1 MTEPTPAPG
10 SVKALGGGWFRLLG
24 VSAAT
29 ALIYVLAAKLALLLA
44 IPPGYASPL
53 YPPAGLALAAV
64 LVYGRQA
71 LPGLLLGSLLLNLPL
86 AGSARGLSPMLAPW
100 LPLVPALGATLQA
113 ALGAWLVTR
122 RVQQPLTLSEPRD
135 IARFFLYGAL
145 LSCCVNASVSTLALA
160 WAGVVPTEALALTW
174 WTWWGGDALGVLIA
188 TPVALTLIGLPR
200 DDWRHRR
207 TTVALPLLVSTA
219 LLALAT
225 VMIGRGDLQRAQGGF
240 ERDAN
245 AAAASLRFQIHDA
258 LQALQAMEGLF
269 VGSELVTAEEFKA
282 AAQPWLK
289 DSTSLR
295 ALGYSDRVQRR
306 QLAGYQA
313 DVERSDQRR
322 YQVFDRS
329 APAESAVPENDDP
342 MVVVRYI
349 EPMAGNDA
357 VLGLNSRSVPA
368 ARAAID
374 QSVAQGQAS
383 ASSGF
388 WIGQPQ
394 DDQTGVVI
402 YRPLYLGQ
410 PAQTAQARQSAFRG
424 VVFAT
429 LHLPQLMSQAMRDA
443 PPYLGWC
450 LLDLNPRAARRP
462 LAGAPGC
469 IEQLAQ
475 ATDPRALLRQ
485 DHVFSVAGQQW
496 QLRLSSPAAL
506 VPDSGQSNAWLFSTA
521 GLSCAALLAAL
532 LLTVTGRTRRIETA
546 VAERTAD
553 LQHEM
558 AERARTESALRQSE
572 QRFRN
577 IFDHAPV
584 GIAIAALDG
593 RITEAN
599 PRLWE
604 MLGHAAPASG
614 QPVPVPVP
622 VLMAEQP
629 ETLSSWLPALLAGQ
643 TSKLHHR
650 SRLAHAN
657 GSALWVQVN
666 WSVLRDAQGRPL
678 QLVAV
683 AEDITEHLR
692 LQESE
697 QGRCLAESANQAKN
711 EFLSRM
717 SHELRTPLNAM
728 LGFAQ
733 LLEMDR
739 KPALAAHQQG
749 WTRQVLQ
756 AGWHLLEMIN
766 DTLDLSRIDAGQV
779 RLDTQRVELRPLLVQ
794 CLAMVQTQADRRQ
807 ISISLD
813 LADDAQH
820 AWCDAT
826 RLRQILTNLL
836 SNAVKYNRD
845 GGRVQVATHRLDPSR
860 LALRVTDT
868 GLGLNPSQLAEL
880 FQPFNR
886 LGREGGASEGTGI
899 GLVISRRLA
908 ELMGGSLAAE
918 PGAEQ
923 GASFVLHLP
932 LARAPQPGADPQTD
946 TPAPARGYGERR
958 VHYIEDNGT
967 NVEVMRGI
975 LSHRPQIR
983 LEVSNLGLP
992 GLEALRQH
1000 HPDLLLL
1007 DMHLPDMDGL
1017 TLLHQLKADPATAAI
1032 PVLVVSADATPQRI
1046 ERALAAGALQYLSK
1060 PLDLDGFLALVDRLL
1075 NEVRPGSQ
1083 QPL

>member
-1 MTEPTPAPG
+1 MAEPASAPG
-10 SVKALGGGWFRLLG
+10 PVKAPGGGWHRLLG

-71 LPGLLLGSLLLNLPL
+71 LPGVLLGSLLVNLPL
-86 AGSARGLSPMLAPW
+86 AGSARALSPMLAPW
-100 LPLVPALGATLQA
+100 LPLVPALGATLQV

-160 WAGVVPTEALALTW
+160 GAGVVPTEALALTW

-207 TTVALPLLVSTA
+207 TTVALPLLVTTA

-245 AAAASLRFQIHDA
+245 AAAASLRFQLHDA

-313 DVERSDQRR
+313 DVERSDHRR

-388 WIGQPQ
+388 WISQPQ

-402 YRPLYLGQ
+402 YRALYLGQ

-450 LLDLNPRAARRP
+450 LLDLNPLAPRRQ

-469 IEQLAQ
+469 VEQLAQ
-475 ATDPRALLRQ
+475 ATDPRSLLRQ

-496 QLRLSSPAAL
+496 QLHLSSPTAR
-506 VPDSGQSNAWLFSTA
+506 VPDTGQSNAWLFSTA
-521 GLSCAALLAAL
+521 GLGCAALLAAL

-614 QPVPVPVP
+614 QPVPVPV
-622 VLMAEQP
+622 LMAERP
-629 ETLSSWLPALLAGQ
+629 ETLSSSLPALLAGQ

-666 WSVLRDAQGRPL
+666 WSVLRDAQGRPH

-697 QGRCLAESANQAKN
+697 QGRRLAESANLAKN

-739 KPALAAHQQG
+739 KPGLALHQQG

-766 DTLDLSRIDAGQV
+766 DTLDLSRIDAGQIK
-779 RLDTQRVELRPLLVQ
+779 LDTQRVHLPPLLAQ
-794 CLAMVQTQADRRQ
+794 CVAMVQAQADRRQ

-813 LADDAQH
+813 LADDADH

-826 RLRQILTNLL
+826 RLRQVLTNLL
-836 SNAVKYNRD
+836 SNAVKYNLD
-845 GGRVQVATHRLDPSR
+845 GGRVRVTSHRLDHTR

-868 GLGLNPSQLAEL
+868 GLGLSPAQLAEL

-908 ELMGGSLAAE
+908 ELMGGRLDAQAE
-918 PGAEQ
+918 AEQ
-923 GASFVLHLP
+923 GASFVLQLP
-932 LARAPQPGADPQTD
+932 LAQAQRPGAGPQTE
-946 TPAPARGYGERR
+946 TPAPAGSYGERR

-983 LEVSNLGLP
+983 LEVSGLGLT
-992 GLEALRQH
+992 GLDALRQQQ
-1000 HPDLLLL
+1000 PDLLLL
-1007 DMHLPDMDGL
+1007 DMHLPDIDGL
-1017 TLLHQLKADPATAAI
+1017 TLLQRLKADPATAPI

-1046 ERALAAGALQYLSK
+1046 EQALAAGALQYLSK
-1060 PLDLDGFLALVDRLL
+1060 PLDLDGFLALVDRMLG
-1075 NEVRPGSQ
+1075 EVKPGPHQS
-1083 QPL
+1083 P